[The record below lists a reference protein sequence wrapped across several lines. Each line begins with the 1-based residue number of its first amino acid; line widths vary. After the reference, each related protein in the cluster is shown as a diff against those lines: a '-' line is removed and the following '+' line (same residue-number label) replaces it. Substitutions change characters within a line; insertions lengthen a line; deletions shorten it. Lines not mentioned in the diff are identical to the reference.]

1 MKNRGLVENGEVR
14 RKTFSHDCFLGNR
27 SSDGTHG
34 GVPQQAKGIPRIIK
48 LHIEDVI
55 VATSHASRGAG
66 EEDKDF

>member
-34 GVPQQAKGIPRIIK
+34 GVP
-48 LHIEDVI
+48 
-55 VATSHASRGAG
+55 
-66 EEDKDF
+66 